1 MWNFMAAQG
10 TEIDKKLLMKIYVIA
25 FMVMKDGK
33 RFLTFLKPLIRQ
45 NHQFQKQTFY
55 IGTLPSVF
63 TIFVCIHRTC
73 KLVWTSGFK
82 YVPKRMISAAKAGD
96 VELKGK
102 MDQN

>member
-45 NHQFQKQTFY
+45 NHQF
-55 IGTLPSVF
+55 
-63 TIFVCIHRTC
+63 
-73 KLVWTSGFK
+73 
-82 YVPKRMISAAKAGD
+82 
-96 VELKGK
+96 
-102 MDQN
+102 